1 MYINNNDLDF
11 LMDLLKKLGNLEGG
25 SDDVKRL
32 WNLIVKLLEQRDAG
46 NKKTREAIAEK
57 RKTDKNYA
65 RRYTEKDGGES
76 NA

>member
-11 LMDLLKKLGNLEGG
+11 LIDLLKKLGNLEGG
-25 SDDVKRL
+25 GNDVKRL
-32 WNLIVKLLEQRDAG
+32 WNLIVKLLEQREAG

-65 RRYTEKDGGES
+65 RRYTEKDGGGY
-76 NA
+76 NV